1 MNAALVH
8 DFSASYSSARLS
20 PESRALAEALQARSG
35 APGDA

>member
-20 PESRALAEALQARSG
+20 PESRAPAEALQARSG